1 MRPLAQEQPAEIDPL
16 LAEGVTEFGGLLGL
30 ARLALDERGR
40 AALRLQSGVTL
51 RLLLGAD
58 EVVLQIDCP
67 LAFEGPELLARALL
81 AADLRRG
88 AGLQPGLVG
97 RGADLQLL
105 LARRLPAREATAVA
119 LARQFEQLLDA
130 FEALRRPPVYA
141 MPRP

>member
-1 MRPLAQEQPAEIDPL
+1 MSPHSRREPVEVDPL
-16 LAEGVTEFGGLLGL
+16 LDQAVAEFGGLLGL
-30 ARLALDERGR
+30 ARLALDEHGR

-51 RLLLGAD
+51 RLLLDAD

-67 LAFEGPELLARALL
+67 LAFEGPELLERALL

-97 RGADLQLL
+97 RGADQLL
-105 LARRLPAREATAVA
+105 QLARRMPAREATAVA

-130 FEALRRPPVYA
+130 FEALRRPPVFA
-141 MPRP
+141 VPRP